1 MKKFLDNAFS
11 TIWKIFTSDQSFM
24 IVLCLL
30 VLIVFVSYIV
40 QFAQFNRATKDFI
53 SGTYNAKTFRVF
65 EKFKRRSIFPQSSEL
80 HDQCCCMLS
89 AMHLETGK
97 IASYFDNINAVKNV
111 TDKFSWRVY
120 LLLASYLTGENY
132 HDVAA
137 IHRSRDE
144 NQSTEEA
151 IVQFLQAHDRNAI
164 YDKAMTAKE
173 NITQQQ
179 ILEILHNLTASQE

>member
-1 MKKFLDNAFS
+1 MKEILDNVFS
-11 TIWKIFTSDQSFM
+11 TIWKFFASGRGFGIA
-24 IVLCLL
+24 LGLL
-30 VLIVFVSYIV
+30 VLIVFISYIA
-40 QFAQFNRATKDFI
+40 QYAQFNCAVKEFI
-53 SGTYNAKTFRVF
+53 SGTYNAKTFRVL
-65 EKFKRRSIFPQSSEL
+65 EKFKRRSIFPQSAEL

-89 AMHLETGK
+89 AMYLEKGNV
-97 IASYFDNINAVKNV
+97 ASYFDNINAVRNV

-144 NQSTEEA
+144 NQSTAET
-151 IVQFLQAHDRNAI
+151 IVQFLQAHDRNTI
-164 YDKAMTAKE
+164 YDKTMSAKE

-179 ILEILHNLTASQE
+179 FLEVLYNLGDSPK